1 MKLVKLLLRIVILSK
16 QLFLKTKEVIFMKNI
31 MKKFEELTGLNGHFV
46 QDNISKSTYGVL
58 RGLHLQKM
66 SMLRQN

>member
-1 MKLVKLLLRIVILSK
+1 MKLVKTP
-16 QLFLKTKEVIFMKNI
+16 LKDCYIIEATIFEDERGYFMKNI

>member
-1 MKLVKLLLRIVILSK
+1 
-16 QLFLKTKEVIFMKNI
+16 MKNI

-58 RGLHLQKM
+58 RGLHLQKDEHAQAKLV
-66 SMLRQN
+66 SCLEGRVWDVAVDLREF